1 MSSRLLAAAQH
12 TVRAES
18 MPEQPIIAFATAAQ
32 FRQWLTRHHA
42 DHPGIWLKIAKKASG
57 IPTVTYAEALD
68 EALCLGWIDGQ
79 KKTFDE
85 TAFLQK
91 FTKRGK
97 QSVWSKINVGHVAR
111 LEKEGRMKPA
121 GLAAVDASRGR
132 VVGTAPAI
140 GWGGDGRVGRVFAD
154 EGGDQPFHPFGDAFG
169 PTVGRGFTDAGN
181 AFIRV
186 DDYDRAVGFDGAVAG
201 SDPLAF
207 GFVHTGKAE
216 GFQGGD
222 FHGGVSGREE

>member
-1 MSSRLLAAAQH
+1 
-12 TVRAES
+12 
-18 MPEQPIIAFATAAQ
+18 MPEQPIIAFVSAAQ

-79 KKTFDE
+79 KKAFDE

-97 QSVWSKINVGHVAR
+97 RSVWSKINVGHVAR

-121 GLAAVDASRGR
+121 GHAAVAAA
-132 VVGTAPAI
+132 TA
-140 GWGGDGRVGRVFAD
+140 DGRWEAAYDSPKTSAIPPDFQAALGKSKTAAAFFATLNSANRYAILWRLQTAKKPETRARRLAD
-154 EGGDQPFHPFGDAFG
+154 FIAMLKRGEKLHP
-169 PTVGRGFTDAGN
+169 
-181 AFIRV
+181 
-186 DDYDRAVGFDGAVAG
+186 
-201 SDPLAF
+201 
-207 GFVHTGKAE
+207 
-216 GFQGGD
+216 
-222 FHGGVSGREE
+222 

>member
-1 MSSRLLAAAQH
+1 
-12 TVRAES
+12 

-91 FTKRGK
+91 FTKR
-97 QSVWSKINVGHVAR
+97 SNRSIWSKINVGHVAR
-111 LEKEGRMKPA
+111 LEKAGRMKPA
-121 GLAAVDASRGR
+121 GLAAVA
-132 VVGTAPAI
+132 AAKA
-140 GWGGDGRVGRVFAD
+140 DGRWEAAYHSFSTAELPEDFLTALEREPDAKSFFFSLNKTQRYSFLFRITTAKKTEIRRKRIAD
-154 EGGDQPFHPFGDAFG
+154 FVAMLK
-169 PTVGRGFTDAGN
+169 RGET
-181 AFIRV
+181 
-186 DDYDRAVGFDGAVAG
+186 
-201 SDPLAF
+201 L
-207 GFVHTGKAE
+207 H
-216 GFQGGD
+216 
-222 FHGGVSGREE
+222 